1 MNQFEA
7 ALAALADAADLIV
20 GQGGVT
26 AIDVADHVGVGFQH
40 HILVDQAGAWNR
52 RTAGVGPF
60 RISSIS

>member
-1 MNQFEA
+1 
-7 ALAALADAADLIV
+7 
-20 GQGGVT
+20 VT